1 MYIKINAHF
10 ITKKN
15 QCRTCPKNISLFP
28 GAHLSRTCSY
38 FCKLHSLCDR
48 TLLTNLHSLFELTS
62 NTRISSILENA
73 LDSQSCTHFLN
84 WQFLIA
90 IRKCTQFSSSH
101 SFLSFAPTSRTRT
114 RTHISNLLN
123 LRKYA
128 HFSNLHSFLKLRL
141 FNYLFKCPNTF
152 FNSLLKM
159 HSFLKLALTSQS
171 RIFSITYSNALNF
184 RVPSYSSNLH
194 SLLELALIS
203 QTCTL
208 SIPFIK

>member
-1 MYIKINAHF
+1 M
-10 ITKKN
+10 
-15 QCRTCPKNISLFP
+15 
-28 GAHLSRTCSY
+28 
-38 FCKLHSLCDR
+38 HSILKVA
-48 TLLTNLHSLFELTS
+48 LTS
-62 NTRISSILENA
+62 WTR
-73 LDSQSCTHFLN
+73 T
-84 WQFLIA
+84 FLIA
-90 IRKCTQFSSSH
+90 MRKCTQFSSLH

-123 LRKYA
+123 LRKYT

-141 FNYLFKCPNTF
+141 FNYLFKCPHTF

-184 RVPSYSSNLH
+184 RDPSYYSNLH
-194 SLLELALIS
+194 SLLELVLIS

-208 SIPFIK
+208 SIPFIKWTHILNILLSCTHFSICTHSLQTCSRYFRKVSWYR